1 MSSEL
6 YQPMVGMSDLASPE
20 IYLWQWLESKA
31 RAVFERY
38 AFEEVRT
45 PILERTAVFDRSL
58 GDTTDVVQK
67 EMYRFTDRGGR
78 DVAMRPEGTAG
89 VMRFIAGQGNEAL
102 ESRVW
107 YIGPMFRGERPAA
120 GRRRQ
125 FHQVGAEAL
134 GPPSPAVDAEII
146 ALQWHIL
153 QEWGVEGCRIELNTR
168 GLPEDRQRVVEA
180 LRERLAGQ
188 RASLCED
195 CQRRYD
201 SNPLRILDCKQETC
215 RKIMAALPPVTSYMT
230 EEARVY
236 LSDVESYLK
245 RLEIPYEINPML
257 VRGLDYY
264 VHTVWEITRA
274 GLGAQ
279 DALAGGGRYQVTL
292 GSRALEGV
300 GFALGIERV
309 VAALISQGIDPKAL
323 ALRPRAWLVSQG
335 EEAFVDNM
343 VLMQTLRE
351 RGVACGMDM
360 QGRSMKAQ
368 MRKAN
373 KAGARFV
380 VVRGEREMESGL
392 FGLKDMDEGTQED
405 VDMPTLMERLCQ
417 PVQNA

>member
-1 MSSEL
+1 
-6 YQPMVGMSDLASPE
+6 
-20 IYLWQWLESKA
+20 
-31 RAVFERY
+31 
-38 AFEEVRT
+38 
-45 PILERTAVFDRSL
+45 
-58 GDTTDVVQK
+58 
-67 EMYRFTDRGGR
+67 
-78 DVAMRPEGTAG
+78 
-89 VMRFIAGQGNEAL
+89 L